1 MRSIASPHS
10 APPDRFQRL
19 KHKQYGHARQR
30 RDSQKHRFHRCE
42 TEEIASGLPEQ
53 HGPHRPQHELLI
65 QMEDPSIVCSS
76 TWYPAL
82 EEGPAIGTVLDDS
95 VNDMSHLGGNCSE
108 CLATEIRAVA
118 ILGDV
123 RFELVAETE

>member
-53 HGPHRPQHELLI
+53 RGPHRPQHELLI
-65 QMEDPSIVCSS
+65 HMEDPSIVYRVTLRVPSRP
-76 TWYPAL
+76 YG
-82 EEGPAIGTVLDDS
+82 EGFF
-95 VNDMSHLGGNCSE
+95 HLVPGPRRRAGNWNRS
-108 CLATEIRAVA
+108 
-118 ILGDV
+118 
-123 RFELVAETE
+123 